1 MGRNAFQRPKAE
13 AIELLHAVMEIHAK
27 TCG

>member
-13 AIELLHAVMEIHAK
+13 AIELLHQVQNIFAGRAL
-27 TCG
+27 